1 MRMEK
6 ETKIKALK
14 INGEKVM
21 CDSPVLHEPSAAT
34 FIPKK
39 GIFQKEN
46 HTWYIDFLTYARKD
60 FFDFLEDRVD
70 VLIEITEEN
79 GNTRQG
85 HALFTGID
93 SNSDE
98 PLEYR
103 MKGITELEPVKTEIP
118 EVPEFHMK
126 DLHGKQVTLYYSSD
140 TSTTGDYTVE
150 TLIALENAGSNKVG
164 IYVLSSEVKERHK

>member
-1 MRMEK
+1 MMREIP
-6 ETKIKALK
+6 IKTLK
-14 INGEKVM
+14 INGEEMK
-21 CDSPVLHEPSAAT
+21 CSSPILHEPSAAT
-34 FIPKK
+34 FIQGK
-39 GIFQKEN
+39 GIFQKQD

-60 FFDFLEDRVD
+60 FFDFLDNRVS
-70 VLIEITEEN
+70 VLVEIIEEN

-85 HALFTGID
+85 RVIFTSID

-103 MKGITELEPVKTEIP
+103 MEGMTELEPVKNQLIP

>member
-1 MRMEK
+1 MKK
-6 ETKIKALK
+6 ETPIKTLK
-14 INGEKVM
+14 VNGEKVM

-34 FIPKK
+34 FIPRK
-39 GIFQKEN
+39 GIFQKQD
-46 HTWYIDFLTYARKD
+46 HTWYIDFITYARKD
-60 FFDFLEDRVD
+60 FFDSLENRVS
-70 VLIEITEEN
+70 VLVEITEEN
-79 GNTRQG
+79 GSIRQG
-85 HALFTGID
+85 RAIFTSID

-103 MKGITELEPVKTEIP
+103 MEGMTELEPVKNQLIP

-140 TSTTGDYTVE
+140 TSTTGDYMVE
-150 TLIALENAGSNKVG
+150 TLMALENAGSNKVG